1 MADSGDGTTIFNTIG
16 TGGGD
21 VVMLGDV
28 AAEALAD
35 ENGAVYP
42 VQKTADGAIAYVKDL
57 PSKGYRSYTV
67 LKEAMPVETPFV
79 LTDDHHL
86 ETPYYRI
93 TLDESGLFTSIF
105 DKGND
110 REVLKQGER
119 ANLMRM

>member
-1 MADSGDGTTIFNTIG
+1 MWKTVLLNQFHDILPGSSIREVYEVTKKEYEQITAQR
-16 TGGGD
+16 
-21 VVMLGDV
+21 
-28 AAEALAD
+28 EALAK

-86 ETPYYRI
+86 QFADPPEDPFLCKEQTHRI
-93 TLDESGLFTSIF
+93 
-105 DKGND
+105 
-110 REVLKQGER
+110 
-119 ANLMRM
+119 